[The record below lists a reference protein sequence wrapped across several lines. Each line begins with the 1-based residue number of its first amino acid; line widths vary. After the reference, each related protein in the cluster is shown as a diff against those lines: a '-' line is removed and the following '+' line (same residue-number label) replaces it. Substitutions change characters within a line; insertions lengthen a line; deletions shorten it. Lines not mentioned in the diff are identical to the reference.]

1 MAVSGIS
8 VWKVQDVINEPLI
21 VMRILALLII
31 RIVLVEVIRRT

>member
-1 MAVSGIS
+1 MMSGIS
-8 VWKVQDVINEPLI
+8 VWKVQDVINVPLI